1 MIRYLSPPLKL
12 LLSLVFVAIIVSSQW
27 HMTLAI
33 CSIAII
39 TSLFISGIHI
49 RDVIKAFKP
58 MWFFIIVLTAITAVT
73 SLEIYSGVL
82 ILKLILVTLSV
93 SVLTQTT
100 SQRDLQTGIISLL
113 KPLKFLRVPTEDIA
127 FVITLTICFIPRI
140 TEEWQKLIYARQ
152 ARGIMLSNLTPKNR
166 IKVTFLTL
174 EKLLINSLKIA
185 EKTAIS
191 ADSRCYGLGNFTPR
205 HGKGFTGND
214 YGVLVLFLIF
224 CIFLVLL
231 EFLH

>member
-1 MIRYLSPPLKL
+1 MIRYLSPSLKI
-12 LLSLVFVAIIVSSQW
+12 LLSLIFVVIIVCAQW
-27 HMTLAI
+27 QMTLVI

-39 TSLFISGIHI
+39 TSLFISGTSI
-49 RDVIKAFKP
+49 RNLIKAFKP
-58 MWFFIIVLTAITAVT
+58 MWFFIIVLTIITALT
-73 SLEIYSGVL
+73 SHEIYSEIL
-82 ILKLILVTLSV
+82 ILKLILVTFSV

-113 KPLKFLRVPTEDIA
+113 KPLKMLRVPTEDIA

-152 ARGIMLSNLTPKNR
+152 ARGIMLQNLTLTNR

-174 EKLLINSLKIA
+174 EKLLVNSLKIA
-185 EKTAIS
+185 EKTAVS
-191 ADSRCYGLGNFTPR
+191 TDSRCYGLGNFTPR
-205 HGKGFTGND
+205 YKEGFKGND